1 LREKPGIPEDS
12 LWTCL
17 QDQYG
22 LVAVTLDFLP
32 LGLDTRA
39 GVYRVVD
46 EQGIAY
52 FLKAKADPLYEPSC
66 LIPGYLRDRGIGS
79 VVAPLPTR
87 SNTLWARIGEWT
99 VILYPFIEG
108 DSDWDPGLTAAHW
121 QALGTALK
129 EIHQVGLPTEGIG
142 LPRRETFDPKEYIRW
157 VREFEAPG
165 AHSQGG
171 GSIQQEFHAC
181 WIEQRTTIHAAL
193 TAMDTLATV
202 LQKQSGP
209 YVICHADLHPGN
221 IIRDHADR
229 VFVIDWDDVMLA
241 PKERDFLFV
250 GAAPSAGS
258 AREAIPPFF
267 QGYGETEIDRVA
279 LTYYLWERVVT
290 DVIACAKDVI
300 FRDDLE
306 EKTKVEMVQL
316 FRDVLKD
323 GGEVDA
329 ARSAAAHLPSPL
341 TVNRALS

>member
-12 LWTCL
+12 LWSCIE
-17 QDQYG
+17 DQYG
-22 LVAVTLDFLP
+22 LTAVTLDFLP

-46 EQGIAY
+46 EQGTAY
-52 FLKAKADPLYEPSC
+52 FLKAKFGPFYEPSC
-66 LIPGYLRDRGIGS
+66 LIPGYLSDQGIIS

-87 SNTLWARIGEWT
+87 SNALWAAVGEWT

-108 DSDWDPGLTAAHW
+108 DTGWDPGMTVAQW

-129 EIHQVGLPTEGIG
+129 QIHQVTLSTEGIG
-142 LPRRETFDPKEYIRW
+142 LPRRETFDPLEYIRW

-171 GSIQQEFHAC
+171 GSIHQEFRAGWMEH
-181 WIEQRTTIHAAL
+181 RTTIHAAV
-193 TAMDTLATV
+193 TAMDTLGGV
-202 LQKQSGP
+202 LRKQPGSH
-209 YVICHADLHPGN
+209 VICHADLHPGN
-221 IIRDHADR
+221 IIRDQADR
-229 VFVIDWDDVMLA
+229 VFLIDWDDVMLA

-250 GAAPSAGS
+250 GEPPAGS
-258 AREAIPPFF
+258 AQEAIPPFF
-267 QGYGETEIDRVA
+267 QGYGETAIDWVA

-306 EKTKVEMVQL
+306 EETKVEIVQL
-316 FRDVLKD
+316 FRDVLKE

-329 ARSAAAHLPSPL
+329 ARSAAAHL
-341 TVNRALS
+341 